1 MRLHTELKKN
11 QQNKQ
16 QTIRIARISSTSHQ
30 AALRREANT
39 VFGGLYAYCK
49 HKRELPW
56 KIQSMFNLN
65 I

>member
-49 HKRELPW
+49 HK
-56 KIQSMFNLN
+56 
-65 I
+65 